1 MSGHSHGSD
10 ESAGIGGA
18 AGHEVGRAAGSLG
31 GPASSPWRTNAGIK
45 PRPQL
50 FGKVAPTR
58 GWLHSVPTGVKLALI
73 AAIGIVALIFRDPVI
88 NWSMFVVL
96 LVIGF
101 TARLRL
107 SYFLR
112 TWLYVAVLVAIVM
125 TLQFFFGSLQAGLA
139 VGGTVFACVQAA
151 LLLTLTTTVAQL
163 LDTFTVL
170 VSPLRLFGANTEAIA
185 LTARL
190 MVRAISHVSGLLGEA
205 ERAARARGLDSSI
218 KARVVPAILRS
229 VKYAQDTGRALDARG
244 NVD

>member
-1 MSGHSHGSD
+1 
-10 ESAGIGGA
+10 
-18 AGHEVGRAAGSLG
+18 
-31 GPASSPWRTNAGIK
+31 
-45 PRPQL
+45 
-50 FGKVAPTR
+50 
-58 GWLHSVPTGVKLALI
+58 LI

-125 TLQFFFGSLQAGLA
+125 GLQYFFGSLQSGLA
-139 VGGTVFACVQAA
+139 VGGTVLACGQAA
-151 LLLTLTTTVAQL
+151 PLLTLTATVAQL
-163 LDTFTVL
+163 LDTFTVI
-170 VSPLRLFGANTEAIA
+170 VSPLRLFGSNTEAIA
-185 LTARL
+185 LTASL
-190 MVRAISHVSGLLGEA
+190 MVRAISHISGLLGEA

-229 VKYAQDTGRALDARG
+229 VKYAQDTGRALEARG
-244 NVD
+244 IVD

>member
-1 MSGHSHGSD
+1 MSGD
-10 ESAGIGGA
+10 PRAGANVDG
-18 AGHEVGRAAGSLG
+18 
-31 GPASSPWRTNAGIK
+31 ASSSGGGTTWRTNAGIK
-45 PRPQL
+45 PRLQL
-50 FGKVAPTR
+50 FGKVAPPR

-151 LLLTLTTTVAQL
+151 LLLTLTATVAHL
-163 LDTFTVL
+163 LGTRTVL
-170 VSPLRLFGANTEAIA
+170 VSPLRFFGVSTEAIA
-185 LTARL
+185 LTASL
-190 MVRAISHVSGLLGEA
+190 MVRAISHISGLLGEA

-229 VKYAQDTGRALDARG
+229 VKYAQDTGRALEARG
-244 NVD
+244 IVD

>member
-1 MSGHSHGSD
+1 MSGHSHGSN

-112 TWLYVAVLVAIVM
+112 TWVYAAVLVTVVM
-125 TLQFFFGSLQAGLA
+125 ALQYFFGSLQAGLA

-163 LDTFTVL
+163 LDTFTVI

-185 LTARL
+185 LTASL
-190 MVRAISHVSGLLGEA
+190 MVRAISHISGLLGEA

-229 VKYAQDTGRALDARG
+229 VKYAQDTGRALEARG
-244 NVD
+244 IVD

>member
-1 MSGHSHGSD
+1 MSGDSHRSG
-10 ESAGIGGA
+10 ESAG
-18 AGHEVGRAAGSLG
+18 VGRADGSVG
-31 GPASSPWRTNAGIK
+31 GPTSATWRRNAGIR

-50 FGKVAPTR
+50 FGKVAPAR

-96 LVIGF
+96 VIIGF
-101 TARLRL
+101 TAKLRVT
-107 SYFLR
+107 YFLR

-125 TLQFFFGSLQAGLA
+125 TLQFFFGSLQSGLA

-151 LLLTLTTTVAQL
+151 LLLTLTTRVAQL
-163 LDTFTVL
+163 LDTFTVI
-170 VSPLRLFGANTEAIA
+170 VSPLRFFGANTEAIA
-185 LTARL
+185 LTASL
-190 MVRAISHVSGLLGEA
+190 MVRAISHISGLLGEA

-244 NVD
+244 IVD